1 MVPHIKKT
9 VRCNRCKKNLP
20 HYDAMIITQINFL
33 VLNVFKLM
41 ALLNVLRPF
50 SNALNADVPINLAL
64 LSALA

>member
-1 MVPHIKKT
+1 
-9 VRCNRCKKNLP
+9 
-20 HYDAMIITQINFL
+20 MIITQINFL